1 MSRLILLIIF
11 FLLFYLVLRYLL
23 KGTMGPMAKKEK
35 GSEPEE
41 LVQDPY
47 CQTYFPKKLGI
58 KKKIEGRTL
67 YFCKE
72 ECLKKY
78 LRNIKKEGI
87 SQSIGGGQ

>member
-1 MSRLILLIIF
+1 MSRLILLLFF
-11 FLLFYLVLRYLL
+11 FLLFYLVLRYLM
-23 KGTMGPMAKKEK
+23 KGITVTVKKREK

-47 CQTYFPKKLGI
+47 CQIYLPKKLSI
-58 KKKIEGRTL
+58 QKKIEGRTL

-78 LRNIKKEGI
+78 LSNIKKRNGLL
-87 SQSIGGGQ
+87 SQ